1 MDSFF
6 IQEQMKKLCK
16 TSNWRNLVGLIDEGY
31 KGMFVILRI
40 LQESGASV
48 ASGEIAKQMGVS
60 TARVASALNTLEG
73 KDYIKREKEKS
84 DGRKVVISLTD
95 KGAEALKERQKRVSE
110 MVEPMLK
117 NLTEEEIAVLFGLL
131 YKLLGK

>member
-16 TSNWRNLVGLIDEGY
+16 TNNWRNLVGLIDEGY

-48 ASGEIAKQMGVS
+48 ASGEIARQMGVS